1 MSDPV
6 PPRTVPTKADLYRT
20 RAEECERIAA
30 EASDPE
36 CKRLLLKAAQEW
48 RFLHDQ
54 HETDSH

>member
-1 MSDPV
+1 MPRSPTAIRFMSDPV

-36 CKRLLLKAAQEW
+36 CKRLLLKAA
-48 RFLHDQ
+48 
-54 HETDSH
+54 